1 MKNQS
6 AVAGLGL
13 LLCFLVS
20 TPGASNLTLKKAQEL
35 MLFRNF
41 DMVIA
46 NQEYCNRSFEEAEA
60 KAVWYPSLDVVGN
73 YNYQSEK
80 NTISLPSS
88 FFPAGSPLAGLA
100 GQNAPLGTNYR
111 TEAGFDVS
119 WPLTTAFV
127 NTYNVRYRHLALT
140 AKEAQNLGLK
150 NQLSFKLGAMFLQ
163 WNMLFQ
169 QVDVYNTLVTQFAE
183 LSQQTE
189 NLKAG
194 GVASSSKVLD
204 VKARLAQAKADL
216 VSAQNQ
222 SDSLKLELLNFMQC
236 SDSAFEPDNYSFSG
250 DSAAISSIDTMTL
263 NSLRPELIAMDLGI
277 EQLSVLQTVISG
289 QKYPNLVAVAGY
301 RYANPGLAMGSDKF
315 MSYGQAGLQ
324 LRWNLFDG
332 GKVSS
337 QHRKTGE
344 QIDIARNQRQ
354 QLVDTWNNAVKNAKL
369 LVVRARRQSEAADA
383 SLAAAEALA
392 TDAKNNLAAGVAT
405 QADVLNALTARS
417 RAALAVKQAGFMK
430 NLAILQL
437 YFAAGKELRF

>member
-1 MKNQS
+1 MKIQG
-6 AVAGLGL
+6 AGLVLGWL
-13 LLCFLVS
+13 LFS
-20 TPGASNLTLKKAQEL
+20 FASSPRAAELTLKKAQEL

-46 NQEYCNRSFEEAEA
+46 NQEYCKESFEETEA
-60 KAVWYPSLDVVGN
+60 KAVWYPSLDVIGD
-73 YNYQSEK
+73 YNYLSEK
-80 NTISLPSS
+80 NSIVLPSN
-88 FFPAGSPLAGLA
+88 SPLAALLGPN
-100 GQNAPLGTNYR
+100 GVSLGTNYK

-140 AKEAQNLGLK
+140 AKEAQNQSLR
-150 NQLSFKLGAMFLQ
+150 NQLSFRLGTLFQQ
-163 WNMLFQ
+163 WNMSFQ
-169 QVDVYNTLVTQFAE
+169 QVDVYNTLVAQLAE
-183 LSQQTE
+183 LSNQTE

-194 GVASSSKVLD
+194 GLASTSRVLD

-216 VSAQNQ
+216 VTAQNQ
-222 SDSLKLELLNFMQC
+222 CDSLKLELFNFIQYP
-236 SDSAFEPDNYSFSG
+236 DSSFEPQDFSFPM
-250 DSAAISSIDTMTL
+250 DSQTLASIDTVTL
-263 NSLRPELIAMDLGI
+263 NSSRPELIAMDLGI
-277 EQLSVLQTVISG
+277 EQLSLLQSIISG

-301 RYANPGLAMGSDKF
+301 RYANPGLAMGSDRF

-337 QHRKTGE
+337 QHRQTGE

-354 QLVDTWNNAVKNAKL
+354 QLIDTWNNAVKNAKL
-369 LVVRARRQSEAADA
+369 LVVRALRQSEAANA

-392 TDAKNNLAAGVAT
+392 NDARNNLAAGVAT
-405 QADVLNALTARS
+405 QSDVLNAFTARS
-417 RAALAVKQAGFMK
+417 RAALAVKQAWCMK

-437 YFAAGKELRF
+437 FFASGKELNF